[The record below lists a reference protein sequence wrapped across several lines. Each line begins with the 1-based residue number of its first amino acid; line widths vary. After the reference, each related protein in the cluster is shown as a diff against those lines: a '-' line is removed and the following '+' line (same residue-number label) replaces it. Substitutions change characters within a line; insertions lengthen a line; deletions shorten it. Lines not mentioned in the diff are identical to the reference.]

1 MEGKLRLPK
10 MSNYKKALPAPG
22 YGVAK
27 GVQDPSD
34 SRVLAVELRSLSPCH
49 YSHGHHHPRVSLVQS
64 LLPET
69 PTGEQWEGKSCF
81 SPPLTFW
88 LSAGISL
95 FQNLEAATGEA
106 LGSAVSGPS
115 ILMTQD

>member
-1 MEGKLRLPK
+1 ML
-10 MSNYKKALPAPG
+10 
-22 YGVAK
+22 
-27 GVQDPSD
+27 
-34 SRVLAVELRSLSPCH
+34 
-49 YSHGHHHPRVSLVQS
+49 S

-69 PTGEQWEGKSCF
+69 PTGEQWEGESCF

-95 FQNLEAATGEA
+95 LQNLEAATGEA

-115 ILMTQD
+115 ILMTQDKAQLTADRQMTSANRNLSQSSGIAEESSCPTKSKLCWPWQH